1 MSANK
6 HFSTNI
12 VNIPALKSFSSN
24 YNPNNNTSITN
35 LVMHDPKFPPPPSPS
50 SIQKNICSHETTPIQ
65 ATLDHKIFLKSPSKK
80 FFQMNLFNLN
90 NLENN
95 NEEFKAEIENLE
107 GIMKDLT
114 EIQKKQKN
122 FNI

>member
-24 YNPNNNTSITN
+24 YNPSNNSTITN
-35 LVMHDPKFPPPPSPS
+35 LVIHDPKFPPPPSPS
-50 SIQKNICSHETTPIQ
+50 SIQKNIRSNETTPIQ

-80 FFQMNLFNLN
+80 VFQMNLFNLN
-90 NLENN
+90 NLEN

-114 EIQKKQKN
+114 EIQKKQKI